1 MLSCRYWDIKKAA
14 DFLGATPRAMK
25 ALTAPCRCCE
35 GPTTRYARDMAVPGT
50 SGMCPDC
57 WQLDVKRES
66 WADKG
71 GLKQCTDEN
80 FEAYN
85 MQHYTDTNV
94 IWDTREDIIE
104 RILSAGGYT
113 LAPTKLIHAL
123 AKQLQASCPISG
135 CMDFQSLLASFM
147 TDGLRLATEQLQQ
160 LLDAVG
166 SDSCCRVYALLYSVM
181 LCPWECPHDAAQG
194 DAFLQISCNVPW
206 CTKWHCNTLSVHS
219 LKRRVLLSSDAQVH
233 IPT

>member
-1 MLSCRYWDIKKAA
+1 
-14 DFLGATPRAMK
+14 
-25 ALTAPCRCCE
+25 
-35 GPTTRYARDMAVPGT
+35 
-50 SGMCPDC
+50 MCPDC

-71 GLKQCTDEN
+71 GLKQCTDYN

-85 MQHYTDTNV
+85 LQHYTDTNV

-104 RILSAGGYT
+104 KILSAGEDT
-113 LAPTKLIHAL
+113 IAPTRLIHAL
-123 AKQLQASCPISG
+123 AKQIQASCPISG

-147 TDGLRLATEQLQQ
+147 TDGLRLATEHLQQ

-166 SDSCCRVYALLYSVM
+166 LEVTHAAACMLLYSVM
-181 LCPWECPHDAAQG
+181 LCPWECPEDAPHG
-194 DAFLQISCNVPW
+194 DAFLQMSCNVPW

-219 LKRRVLLSSDAQVH
+219 LKRRVYMSSNASTSCPYIDCSCGQCPGDH
-233 IPT
+233 GQN

>member
-1 MLSCRYWDIKKAA
+1 
-14 DFLGATPRAMK
+14 
-25 ALTAPCRCCE
+25 
-35 GPTTRYARDMAVPGT
+35 MAVPGS

-71 GLKQCTDEN
+71 GLKQCTDYN

-85 MQHYTDTNV
+85 LQHYTDTNV

-104 RILSAGGYT
+104 KILSAGEDT
-113 LAPTKLIHAL
+113 IAPTRLIHAL
-123 AKQLQASCPISG
+123 AKQIQASCPISG

-147 TDGLRLATEQLQQ
+147 TDGLRLATEHLQQ

-166 SDSCCRVYALLYSVM
+166 SDSCCRVYAAVFSHALPM
-181 LCPWECPHDAAQG
+181 GMP
-194 DAFLQISCNVPW
+194 
-206 CTKWHCNTLSVHS
+206 
-219 LKRRVLLSSDAQVH
+219 
-233 IPT
+233 